1 VVGSYGYLTTR
12 QRLFGFIL
20 NMSRA
25 TSSPPLTLYILRGIN
40 LSRSKKVLCH
50 WTQTVGAKPAFT
62 VRAIP
67 GSLTLK
73 HAGASTFKVKLLFE
87 RYSVQLQIRD
97 NGKGFNPALQ
107 YDGSGL
113 IGMRERARRTGGE
126 LAIESSPGGGT
137 EIRVVLRLGQAEA
150 LEA

>member
-1 VVGSYGYLTTR
+1 
-12 QRLFGFIL
+12 
-20 NMSRA
+20 M
-25 TSSPPLTLYILRGIN
+25 
-40 LSRSKKVLCH
+40 
-50 WTQTVGAKPAFT
+50 
-62 VRAIP
+62 
-67 GSLTLK
+67 K

-113 IGMRERARRTGGE
+113 IGMRERARRIGGE

-137 EIRVVLRLGQAEA
+137 KIRVALRSGQAEA